1 MFWFLQF
8 FCEISK
14 HHMFAKL
21 CGHGITFVRTRHWKC
36 LKRLKK
42 NTLEKNGNPLTPTN
56 LLFKMFNGRFLKH
69 GTGLSSQRTELL
81 VPSYIHGAPRGTESN
96 SLGVGDIA
104 GGQLG
109 GLENH
114 QRKQGKKAQTKLHQ
128 KIGGIKNPNLI
139 LNHWFKE
146 TKKNNQKVEVAQ
158 TFN

>member
-1 MFWFLQF
+1 MVTALPLFV
-8 FCEISK
+8 
-14 HHMFAKL
+14 
-21 CGHGITFVRTRHWKC
+21 HGTEKVFKD
-36 LKRLKK
+36 LKQKK
-42 NTLEKNGNPLTPTN
+42 IEKKNGNPLTPTN

-69 GTGLSSQRTELL
+69 RTGPSSQRTELL

-114 QRKQGKKAQTKLHQ
+114 QGKQGEKAQTKLYQ

-139 LNHWFKE
+139 LNH
-146 TKKNNQKVEVAQ
+146 
-158 TFN
+158 